1 MLKVAVL
8 AASLAA
14 AAGKAKF
21 EDKWE
26 KFCGVPDC
34 YTELGLVPN
43 ATKAQIR
50 RQYRTLSL
58 EFHPD
63 KNPSPDARDV
73 FGRAEAAY
81 ELLAAEF
88 KRERAAKGGDL

>member
-58 EFHPD
+58 
-63 KNPSPDARDV
+63 A
-73 FGRAEAAY
+73 GI
-81 ELLAAEF
+81 
-88 KRERAAKGGDL
+88 